1 MEKTSLITFKLA
13 SENGLSILLLRCTLF
28 TSLTSVLLSIIT
40 SVVDSLTDDDK
51 KLSGG
56 AIAGIL
62 LGSLMFLI
70 IITGLLIWYRKFR
83 RGIEDLPAQ
92 DVPAEDLPDRA
103 VVPYEA
109 TAPPRDVVYAELP
122 GTRQ

>member
-1 MEKTSLITFKLA
+1 MISFKLA
-13 SENGLSILLLRCTLF
+13 NENGLSILLLRCTLF
-28 TSLTSVLLSIIT
+28 TSLTSVSLSIIT
-40 SVVDSLTDDDK
+40 AVVDSPIDDDK

-56 AIAGIL
+56 AIAGIF
-62 LGSLMFLI
+62 LGFTMFLI
-70 IITGLLIWYRKFR
+70 IITGPLLLYFKFR
-83 RGIEDLPAQ
+83 RCIEDLPAQ

-103 VVPYEA
+103 VVPYEP